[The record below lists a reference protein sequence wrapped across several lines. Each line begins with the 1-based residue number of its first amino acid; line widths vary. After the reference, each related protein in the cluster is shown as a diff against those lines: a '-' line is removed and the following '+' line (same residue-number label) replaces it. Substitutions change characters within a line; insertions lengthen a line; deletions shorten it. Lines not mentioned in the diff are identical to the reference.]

1 MLVGSAIGSE
11 NYFLFL
17 GYTYV
22 KRLNILENYVE
33 INVRLGNWNQDVTKM

>member
-33 INVRLGNWNQDVTKM
+33 INVRLGN